1 MVDAT
6 GARRLEARYENGEL
20 AEATTDA
27 LQLFLNEIAQFP
39 LLSRAEE
46 IELAKRIEAGDREAR
61 ERMIT
66 SNLRLVVSVAK
77 RYRGYGLPLLD
88 LIQEGVLGLM
98 HAVDRFDWRRG
109 HRVSTYATWWIRHAV
124 RRAIATK
131 ARLIRLPVGL
141 AERERRIAR
150 VDVALAEKLG
160 RPPTDAE
167 LAKAAGLRVAHVREI
182 RESPRIVASLEAPV
196 GEEGTATLGELLPAR
211 TPEPVEE
218 IALSLRADTL
228 RDTLERAV
236 GLLPERDREILKLR
250 YGIKGKEPMT
260 LEEIGRRFGL
270 TRERIRQIEVE
281 ALKQLAVLREVI
293 ALREVT

>member
-1 MVDAT
+1 M
-6 GARRLEARYENGEL
+6 GAQRPETRYENGEL

-39 LLSRAEE
+39 LLSPAGE
-46 IELAKRIEAGDREAR
+46 IELAKLVEAGDRRAR
-61 ERMIT
+61 EQMIT

-77 RYRGYGLPLLD
+77 SYRGYGLPLLD

-109 HRVSTYATWWIRHAV
+109 HRFSTYATWWIRHAV

-131 ARLIRLPVGL
+131 ARLIRIPVGL

-150 VDVALAEKLG
+150 AEAALAEKLG

-167 LAKAAGLRVAHVREI
+167 LARAAGLRVGQVQEVRESA
-182 RESPRIVASLEAPV
+182 RVVASLEAPV
-196 GEEGTATLGELLPAR
+196 GEEGAATLGELVPSG

-218 IALSLRADTL
+218 IMLSLRADAL
-228 RDTLERAV
+228 RDALERAV
-236 GLLPERDREILKLR
+236 GMLPERDREILRLR
-250 YGIKGKEPMT
+250 YGIDGGEPMT

-281 ALKQLAVLREVI
+281 ALKRLAVQREVL
-293 ALREVT
+293 ALHETA